1 MAQTTISVAR
11 LVELKVP
18 IVWQEAVEIV
28 RALEGASLS
37 QGTLITLEDAL
48 ISTDG
53 TVILAPPGPA
63 HDVWLSPLRL
73 LDRLLDGVSMPPEL
87 RSLIGSD
94 ADALSSFPSEGESP
108 KNSVT
113 LDWFSR
119 PDGASLIG
127 RLAARG
133 IAAYTATGS
142 TASAPAAEVSTV
154 LPTPVADYW
163 PPGAFALPSPAFAPK
178 PRQPE
183 PTTAPSPSP
192 PPAREAPLVV
202 PVEASP
208 RRLAPKTSPAPL
220 AVEASRSPLA
230 KGVASLQTALSPTAN
245 SLLEQLRH
253 KLNQLPFPELR
264 ERVSG
269 VVRLRENL
277 PEGFTGVI
285 AAAGG
290 ATLLMVVTAW
300 AWLPA
305 RAEVPTIAARGPV
318 LVGSAV
324 VNFAVPVANVTP
336 SAYLVLTR
344 SVATAAIAAP
354 PSRDR
359 DVVATMGSSPA
370 SAPAAPDTSL
380 ALLFNGLQWN
390 GYRTEAAPVESLASL
405 AIAPTAAVAPPAPPA
420 PAPAVRATS
429 QPSSAAP
436 SMSAG
441 RPAAAAPVDRRIYS
455 AADENVAPPSM
466 RRLQMPSEPKPGE
479 VTGDS
484 WIEVLVDERG
494 QVSQVRLHSSN
505 LSLNDRMIVS
515 AAKAWQFE
523 PALKDGNPVKYVLRM
538 PILR

>member
-1 MAQTTISVAR
+1 MAQTTISLAR

-108 KNSVT
+108 KKSVT

-192 PPAREAPLVV
+192 LAREAPPVV

-208 RRLAPKTSPAPL
+208 RRLAPKTSLAPL

-269 VVRLRENL
+269 VIRLRENL

-336 SAYLVLTR
+336 SAYLALTR
-344 SVATAAIAAP
+344 SVATAAAVAAP

-370 SAPAAPDTSL
+370 SAPAASDTSL
-380 ALLFNGLQWN
+380 ALLFNGL
-390 GYRTEAAPVESLASL
+390 
-405 AIAPTAAVAPPAPPA
+405 PAPPT

-494 QVSQVRLHSSN
+494 QVAQVRLHSSN

>member
-1 MAQTTISVAR
+1 MAQTTISLAR

-108 KNSVT
+108 KKSVT

-192 PPAREAPLVV
+192 LAREAPPVV

-269 VVRLRENL
+269 VIRLRENL

-305 RAEVPTIAARGPV
+305 RAEVPTIAARGPAV
-318 LVGSAV
+318 CLSCADPQRGDGGGGCRSTVARSGRRGDHGVVAGIGACRFRHEPCAVVQRVAVERISNRGRASRVSGFAGDRADCRCRAASAARAGTSGSRHQPAFFGSAV
-324 VNFAVPVANVTP
+324 HVRRPARGGRAGR
-336 SAYLVLTR
+336 SAHLLSR
-344 SVATAAIAAP
+344 RRERRAAEHASVADAIGAEA
-354 PSRDR
+354 RR
-359 DVVATMGSSPA
+359 
-370 SAPAAPDTSL
+370 
-380 ALLFNGLQWN
+380 
-390 GYRTEAAPVESLASL
+390 GYRRFLDRSPRRRAWPGRAS
-405 AIAPTAAVAPPAPPA
+405 PPPLEQPFAERSDDRVGGEGV
-420 PAPAVRATS
+420 AVRAG
-429 QPSSAAP
+429 AE
-436 SMSAG
+436 G
-441 RPAAAAPVDRRIYS
+441 RES
-455 AADENVAPPSM
+455 
-466 RRLQMPSEPKPGE
+466 GE
-479 VTGDS
+479 VRAPDAHPSLTAIGNCLS
-484 WIEVLVDERG
+484 ATLC
-494 QVSQVRLHSSN
+494 SLH
-505 LSLNDRMIVS
+505 
-515 AAKAWQFE
+515 
-523 PALKDGNPVKYVLRM
+523 
-538 PILR
+538 

>member
-1 MAQTTISVAR
+1 MAETTISLAR
-11 LVELKVP
+11 VVELKVP

-28 RALEGASLS
+28 RALEGASFA

-53 TVILAPPGPA
+53 TVRLAPAGPA

-73 LDRLLDGVSMPPEL
+73 LGRLLDGVSMPPEL

-94 ADALSSFPSEGESP
+94 ADALSSFPSESESP
-108 KNSVT
+108 EKSVT

-133 IAAYTATGS
+133 IAAYAATAT
-142 TASAPAAEVSTV
+142 TNSAPAAEVSTV
-154 LPTPVADYW
+154 LPTPIADYW
-163 PPGAFALPSPAFAPK
+163 PPGAFAPPSPAFAPK

-183 PTTAPSPSP
+183 WSAPPAPSKPVVS
-192 PPAREAPLVV
+192 EAPRAV
-202 PVEASP
+202 PVKA
-208 RRLAPKTSPAPL
+208 SPAPL
-220 AVEASRSPLA
+220 VPKAVPAPPAAEASRSPLV
-230 KGVASLQTALSPTAN
+230 KGVGSLQTALTPTAN
-245 SLLEQLRH
+245 SLLEQLRR
-253 KLNQLPFPELR
+253 KLSQLPVLR
-264 ERVSG
+264 ERVSTI
-269 VVRLRENL
+269 VRLRENL
-277 PEGFTGVI
+277 PDGVTGVVTG
-285 AAAGG
+285 AGA

-324 VNFAVPVANVTP
+324 VNFAVPVANLTP
-336 SAYLVLTR
+336 SAYLALTR
-344 SVATAAIAAP
+344 SVATAAAVAAP
-354 PSRDR
+354 PPRDR
-359 DVVATMGSSPA
+359 DVVATVGSSPA
-370 SAPAAPDTSL
+370 SAPAAPDTSI
-380 ALLFNGLQWN
+380 ALLFNGLQSN
-390 GYRTEAAPVESLASL
+390 GYRSESAPVEASASL
-405 AIAPTAAVAPPAPPA
+405 AIASTAAAPPPA
-420 PAPAVRATS
+420 STPAPAVRASS
-429 QPSSAAP
+429 QFPSATP

-494 QVSQVRLHSSN
+494 QVAQVRLHSSK

-523 PALKDGNPVKYVLRM
+523 PALKDGNPVKYVLRL
-538 PILR
+538 PVTR

>member
-1 MAQTTISVAR
+1 MAQTTISLAR

-163 PPGAFALPSPAFAPK
+163 PPGAFAPPSPAF
-178 PRQPE
+178 
-183 PTTAPSPSP
+183 
-192 PPAREAPLVV
+192 
-202 PVEASP
+202 
-208 RRLAPKTSPAPL
+208 APKTSPAPL

-269 VVRLRENL
+269 VIRLRENL

-336 SAYLVLTR
+336 SAYRALTR
-344 SVATAAIAAP
+344 SVATAAAVAAP

-370 SAPAAPDTSL
+370 SAPAASDTSL

-390 GYRTEAAPVESLASL
+390 GYRTEVAPVESLASL
-405 AIAPTAAVAPPAPPA
+405 AIAPTAAVAPPAPPT

-429 QPSSAAP
+429 QPSSATP

-441 RPAAAAPVDRRIYS
+441 RTAAAAPVDRRIYS

-494 QVSQVRLHSSN
+494 QVAQVRLHSSN